1 MIDHKSALK
10 GREDYPFAVA
20 ETNVVTGN
28 PMLPPYPD
36 GLETAVFGMGCFWGA
51 ERIFWELDGVWT
63 TYVGYAGGFTPFPT
77 YEEVCSGSTGHAE
90 VAIVVFDPEQ
100 ISFEALVAVFYENHN
115 PTTLY
120 QQGND
125 VGTQYRSTILT
136 TKDQQISEAKQVT
149 AAYQTKLTEAR
160 FGEITTTVGPVGH
173 IYAAEGYHQQYLKK
187 NPNGYCNHGFNGV
200 SCPVGILR
208 QDQVPSQ
215 QSVLDP
221 NS

>member
-1 MIDHKSALK
+1 MGLFGGTPKMIDQKTALK

-28 PMLPPYPD
+28 QMLPPYPD
-36 GLETAVFGMGCFWGA
+36 GFETAVFGMGCFWGA
-51 ERIFWELDGVWT
+51 ERIFWQLDGVWT
-63 TYVGYAGGFTPFPT
+63 TYVGYAGGFTPYPT

-90 VAIVVFDPEQ
+90 VAVVVFDPKQ
-100 ISFEALVAVFYENHN
+100 ITFEALVAVFYENHN

-136 TKDQQISEAKQVT
+136 TKDQQIDEVKQVT
-149 AAYQTKLTEAR
+149 QAYQVKLTEAH

-200 SCPVGILR
+200 SCPVG
-208 QDQVPSQ
+208 
-215 QSVLDP
+215 
-221 NS
+221 